1 MATKFAEAFVE
12 IGARLDNTQFGRM
25 RQTIGSRMQSIGRS
39 AGMMFGAA
47 MAGAIAVTG
56 VVATISK
63 LTNLARDQ
71 LKEERKLEAVLKA
84 TGHAAGYSADQLKR
98 MAADLQAVTNFGDET
113 TISAMAV
120 LATFRQIRGDVFR
133 EAIESAQD
141 LSAVMGQSLQSS
153 IVMIGKALNSP
164 KESLTALSRAGIT
177 FSEQQKEQ
185 IKLLQE
191 SGDLMGAQRIILAE
205 LRSQFGGAARDLV
218 DPLTQLKNTLGDTG
232 EELGKILL
240 PALNDMAIILKD
252 VLPPA
257 TKAVVGTFLEMQLAI
272 TETIRAAVHGSNRIK
287 EMKAD
292 LAEALGMEVDRDAID
307 FWKIYGEELDRTVG
321 NLRKR
326 LNDLD
331 GGGGGGKGLTGMKAS
346 AHEAAGGVNEI
357 ADAANA
363 AADAFERMQRAQER
377 LRSEAR
383 GVLKGMEDPFQ
394 QFGRTQMQLE
404 RLRGRGAISGMS
416 QREGMEQAR
425 EKLRQLMGVDLKDHL
440 TPIQRLSDR
449 LDDLRRLQGVGAL
462 TKAQVDKEYA
472 RATKEAMGE
481 LGFGDQVKQA
491 AAAKQGAS
499 GGFLSTVG
507 IGESIQRTLLE
518 NSREKKHERDTA
530 RNTAKMVEKM
540 QGMIEGN
547 RKVVDAIKDADF
559 GLLK

>member
-185 IKLLQE
+185 IKLFEALQ
-191 SGDLMGAQRIILAE
+191 SVASATMKNPDQIGQAGKLAE
-205 LRSQFGGAARDLV
+205 
-218 DPLTQLKNTLGDTG
+218 TG
-232 EELGKILL
+232 LL
-240 PALNDMAIILKD
+240 PKFIEALPYRSEILSLSED
-252 VLPPA
+252 SYASLTA
-257 TKAVVGTFLEMQLAI
+257 DQ
-272 TETIRAAVHGSNRIK
+272 RAALETSLLAKLEQYRDINESDAWIK
-287 EMKAD
+287 LNPAD
-292 LAEALGMEVDRDAID
+292 SDAEKVFPL
-307 FWKIYGEELDRTVG
+307 
-321 NLRKR
+321 
-326 LNDLD
+326 
-331 GGGGGGKGLTGMKAS
+331 
-346 AHEAAGGVNEI
+346 
-357 ADAANA
+357 
-363 AADAFERMQRAQER
+363 
-377 LRSEAR
+377 
-383 GVLKGMEDPFQ
+383 
-394 QFGRTQMQLE
+394 
-404 RLRGRGAISGMS
+404 
-416 QREGMEQAR
+416 
-425 EKLRQLMGVDLKDHL
+425 HL
-440 TPIQRLSDR
+440 SYLP
-449 LDDLRRLQGVGAL
+449 
-462 TKAQVDKEYA
+462 
-472 RATKEAMGE
+472 
-481 LGFGDQVKQA
+481 
-491 AAAKQGAS
+491 
-499 GGFLSTVG
+499 
-507 IGESIQRTLLE
+507 
-518 NSREKKHERDTA
+518 
-530 RNTAKMVEKM
+530 
-540 QGMIEGN
+540 
-547 RKVVDAIKDADF
+547 
-559 GLLK
+559 